1 MIFIIKRNVMIVTK
15 KDIMETMET
24 MEGTNGVDDTS
35 GSSSSKGLIKRGFD
49 WLNSKI
55 KKVGD
60 AIASRNENLTIE
72 VIDELFSIHEEC
84 ENPSFFISKD
94 IKNFGEPMME
104 KSGDCYQVAVNPKYK
119 DLSFVFETIKEMY
132 DNNEFSGM
140 LSESE
145 VVCEECL
152 EINVEKKLLENMDV
166 WMSKYQISEDVMYH
180 LNNSVPLL
188 ENIYRPGSPKH
199 AMVIK
204 ETRELW
210 ESGAIKLSELSVK
223 LFESTDLG
231 KFDLYEGVMVP
242 LDLPFTVDM
251 TEEEILAEAK
261 YQGKDV
267 EIGKPKRGGSKKFYV
282 YVRKPGGGIKKV
294 SFGDTTGLSVKLN
307 NPEARKAFAARHD
320 CANKKDRTKAS
331 YWSCRLP
338 RYASLLGLKSKFG
351 GYW

>member
-1 MIFIIKRNVMIVTK
+1 
-15 KDIMETMET
+15 
-24 MEGTNGVDDTS
+24 
-35 GSSSSKGLIKRGFD
+35 
-49 WLNSKI
+49 
-55 KKVGD
+55 VGD
-60 AIASRNENLTIE
+60 ALASRNENLTIE

-282 YVRKPGGGIKKV
+282 YVRKPGGGVKKV
-294 SFGDTTGLSVKLN
+294 SFGDTTGLSAKIN
-307 NPEARKAFAARHD
+307 NPEARKSFAARHD

-338 RYASLLGLKSKFG
+338 RYASLLGLKFKFG
-351 GYW
+351 GFW